1 VIGSN
6 PIFST
11 EQALDTSGAVF
22 VKSVT
27 QSVTQSRISS
37 SKIPVTTPFIN
48 TGKQP
53 TRIPRGSSKLRELAK
68 NRWYIEF
75 YFPDDKS
82 GKMVRIR
89 LSKQLNR
96 IKDYQE
102 KLDAFSH
109 LLNSCTTS
117 LNEGWNPIANQER
130 PIKIDI
136 ESQYTLY
143 LGEAILKFLEYHKSK
158 GNRPKTI
165 GSYKSK
171 LKLFLSHV
179 GDIDVTTIN
188 DFLITDF
195 LNTCESTR
203 QWTGVTY
210 NFARITLNN
219 LFVYLKR
226 YKHVNGNPATGIES
240 RKEIKTEMHQ
250 VFSDEDF
257 TKIMDWL
264 KQNDPYT
271 LMFVKTIYYTCIRP
285 KELRQTKLKYI
296 NMDYDRIIIPA
307 TISKN
312 KKAIPVQ
319 LDETLKS
326 ELMSLKVQDYPSE
339 YYLFGDINNIIG
351 PTMIG
356 ENKPYNRFQVCLK
369 SLSLTGKNYTLYSFK
384 HLSNVRKYLAGWTIA
399 EICAANRHSSLV
411 ETETYLKDLIK
422 FIPVT
427 KQVPII

>member
-11 EQALDTSGAVF
+11 TRVLGTSKALFSE
-22 VKSVT
+22 SVT
-27 QSVTQSRISS
+27 QSVTQSRNSS
-37 SKIPVTTPFIN
+37 SNLPFTTPFIN

-53 TRIPRGSSKLRELAK
+53 PRIPRGSNKLAELAK

-75 YFPDDKS
+75 YFYYDDTA
-82 GKMVRIR
+82 KMVRVR

-96 IKDYQE
+96 IKEYQE
-102 KLDAFSH
+102 KLDAFSD
-109 LLNSCTTS
+109 LLTNCIED
-117 LNEGWNPIANQER
+117 LNEGWNPFANDEEPMKAHVDCQD
-130 PIKIDI
+130 K
-136 ESQYTLY
+136 LY
-143 LGEAILKFLEYHKSK
+143 LSEAIQKFLKYHDSK

-165 GSYKSK
+165 SSYKSK
-171 LKLFLSHV
+171 LKLFLNHL
-179 GDIDVTTIN
+179 GDTDVRGIN
-188 DFLITDF
+188 DFSVTDF
-195 LNTCESTR
+195 LNACETTR
-203 QWTGVTY
+203 RWSGVTY

-226 YKHVNGNPATGIES
+226 NKYVDINPATGLES
-240 RKEIKTEMHQ
+240 RKEIKSELHQ

-257 TKIMDWL
+257 IKIMDWL
-264 KQNDPYT
+264 RTNDPYT
-271 LMFVKTIYYTCIRP
+271 LLFVKTIYYTCIRP

-296 NMDYDRIIIPA
+296 NMEYDRIVIPA
-307 TISKN
+307 TVSKN

-319 LDETLKS
+319 IDITLKT
-326 ELMSLKVQDYPSE
+326 ELLGIGIKDYPSE
-339 YYLFGDINNIIG
+339 YYLFGDIDNIIG
-351 PTMIG
+351 PVMIG
-356 ENKPYNRFQVCLK
+356 ENRPYNRFQLCLK
-369 SLSLTGKNYTLYSFK
+369 ALNLTGKNYTLYSFK

-427 KQVPII
+427 KSVPVI